1 MPTAISADKR
11 DEIIQR
17 LANGEKPAAI
27 AVAVGVSRTTVRRCK
42 DQLQEAGGLPAVQ
55 ARQVAN
61 IPAAQAYVEGDDD
74 AIRDLLG
81 LMDLKAQAET
91 MRILVQARNVHA
103 SSRSCDVAELYQILQ
118 YATHQSKA
126 ILGSVATDQQL
137 RDWWTSVDSYIRA
150 HHPQTVDR
158 MNRAGL
164 PL

>member
-1 MPTAISADKR
+1 MPKPISSFQRDAIN
-11 DEIIQR
+11 ER
-17 LANGEKPAAI
+17 LGAGEKPNAI
-27 AVAVGVSRTTVRRCK
+27 ALAVGVSRGTVRNYAAK
-42 DQLQEAGGLPAVQ
+42 LKEAGGLPAVR

-61 IPAAQAYVEGDDD
+61 IPAAKAYVEGDDG
-74 AIRDLLG
+74 AIDDLLG

-118 YATHQSKA
+118 YAAHQSKA
-126 ILGSVATDQQL
+126 ILGSVATDEQL

-158 MNRAGL
+158 MSRAGL